1 MMIKIV
7 FIDKIKVKFKKTK
20 KIINWFM
27 AIQAINDAGGW
38 KYRTT
43 VEDIT

>member
-7 FIDKIKVKFKKTK
+7 FIDKIKVKFKKK
-20 KIINWFM
+20 KIINWFL

-43 VEDIT
+43 VEDMT